1 MSSYVEGGRIG
12 RKGQYRVHNTD
23 VADGIR
29 TEELLY
35 ATLGRVRTCL
45 LSI

>member
-1 MSSYVEGGRIG
+1 MSSYVEGDRIG
-12 RKGQYRVHNTD
+12 RKGQYRVYITD

-35 ATLGRVRTCL
+35 AALEWVRTCR